1 MKIVGILGFAGSGK
15 DTVGAMF
22 REAGYE
28 KASFA
33 ASVKDATSCIF
44 GWKRELLEGDTDESR
59 KFREEVDPFWT
70 EHLGYEVTPRKML
83 QLLGTEAC
91 RNALGE
97 NIWVY
102 SMLRNMDA
110 NKKYVITDVRF
121 PNEIKMVQ
129 EAGGTLIRVR
139 RGPEP
144 EWYDCAVAHNEWYDC
159 AVAHNY
165 GAADASPMS
174 IQYPEV
180 HPSEYSWVGTK
191 VAATFF
197 NDSAIETLRLAVSGY
212 IMFLEMMESDSL
224 LSVEN
229 GI

>member
-70 EHLGYEVTPRKML
+70 EHLGYTVTPRKML

-144 EWYDCAVAHNEWYDC
+144 EWYDCAVAHNQWVSTGTTEKD
-159 AVAHNY
+159 V
-165 GAADASPMS
+165 SPFSRMP
-174 IQYPEV
+174 YFPDV

-197 NDSAIETLRLAVSGY
+197 NDSAIETLRLDVSGY
-212 IMFLEMMESDSL
+212 IKFLEFQDASL

-229 GI
+229 SV

>member
-1 MKIVGILGFAGSGK
+1 MNIVGILGFAGSGK
-15 DTVGAMF
+15 DTVGSMF
-22 REAGYE
+22 REAGYR

-33 ASVKDATSCIF
+33 ATLKDATSAIF
-44 GWKRELLEGDTDESR
+44 GWERELLEGDTNESR
-59 KFREEVDPFWT
+59 EFREKVDPFWT
-70 EHLGYEVTPRKML
+70 KHLGYEVTPRKML
-83 QLLGTEAC
+83 QWFGTDAC
-91 RNALGE
+91 RNVIGD

-102 SMLRNMDA
+102 SMLRNMDP

-121 PNEIKMVQ
+121 PNEIKMIQ
-129 EAGGTLIRVR
+129 DAGGTLIRVR

-144 EWYDCAVAHNEWYDC
+144 EWYDC

-212 IMFLEMMESDSL
+212 IMFLEMMEMASL

-229 GI
+229 GV

>member
-33 ASVKDATSCIF
+33 ASVKDATSSIF

-70 EHLGYEVTPRKML
+70 KHLGYEVTPRKML

-91 RNALGE
+91 RNVLGA

-102 SMLRNMDA
+102 SMLRNMDP

-121 PNEIKMVQ
+121 PNEIKMIQ
-129 EAGGTLIRVR
+129 DAGGTLIRVR

-144 EWYDCAVAHNEWYDC
+144 EWYDYAIAYNQWESTGRTENDV
-159 AVAHNY
+159 
-165 GAADASPMS
+165 SPFSMS
-174 IQYPEV
+174 AYFPDV
-180 HPSEYSWVGTK
+180 HPSEYSWVGSSTS
-191 VAATFF
+191 ATFF
-197 NDSAIETLRLAVSGY
+197 NDSAIETLRIAVNAY
-212 IMFLEMMESDSL
+212 IKFLEFQDNSL

-229 GI
+229 SV